1 MVESTSGAPQ
11 EMREISLV
19 NGCAVVRA
27 NLGARA
33 PGAQCELPTAARAQA
48 EMMATRRRIP
58 PPGTLG
64 YVQPKARIS
73 SDMMPATW
81 K

>member
-1 MVESTSGAPQ
+1 MFQCTALRW
-11 EMREISLV
+11 RE
-19 NGCAVVRA
+19 RA
-27 NLGARA
+27 LALGDVDSEASSEA
-33 PGAQCELPTAARAQA
+33 SSEEDEPWDAATAARAQA

-64 YVQPKARIS
+64 YVQPKGRIS